1 MADEKSTLSGGGKA
15 GGILRRVDWSATS
28 LGNPEAWPEPL
39 RISLRIILTTNY
51 PMLIWWGGEL
61 VQFYNDGFAAIA
73 RNLFR
78 THGLG
83 AAGKKYW
90 REKWKIIGPDV
101 QDVMDGKG
109 GICRE
114 RQLMTSEIDR
124 DLPQQYWT
132 YSFSPII
139 ARNNEVVGILFVCR
153 DETKEI
159 REKLALRAREADLA
173 RVQQIGRVGGLEV
186 RLTSGFR
193 NQRSPEYLMIHGL
206 PPAAANETHE
216 NWVCRIHPEDRY
228 RTENA
233 FIEAVKGDSKGYSIQ
248 YRIIRPSD
256 QRMRWI
262 SAKTEIERDRGGN
275 AIRLIGAHFDVTDQ
289 VDLRAI
295 ERARFTAALDV
306 MRCAV
311 VLTDANGRI
320 VYANR
325 SAERMLEEGSC
336 LRSRHNVIRA
346 VVPAASRELSEALRL
361 AARSDVRFRSQGL
374 AVKLS
379 DESNLPVVA
388 HVLPLAST
396 EFGGR
401 IEPAIAAIFIR
412 DRDDAAGN
420 ATLLATTYELTSAE
434 TRVLSRLLAG
444 RSLTEA
450 AKELQVATSTVRTHL
465 DVVFRKTGVSRQSE
479 LILLASQLSAPICR
493 S

>member
-1 MADEKSTLSGGGKA
+1 MADKRNTLSGGGKA
-15 GGILRRVDWSATS
+15 GAILRRIDWSATS
-28 LGNPEAWPEPL
+28 IGNPEAWPEAL
-39 RISLRIILTTNY
+39 RISLRIILTTNH

-61 VQFYNDGFAAIA
+61 IQFYNDGFAAIA
-73 RNLFR
+73 RNLSR

-83 AAGKKYW
+83 TSGEKYW
-90 REKWKIIGPDV
+90 REKWRIIGPDV
-101 QDVMDGKG
+101 QHVMNGRG

-114 RQLMTSEIDR
+114 HQLMTGESDGESS
-124 DLPQQYWT
+124 QQYWT
-132 YSFSPII
+132 YSFSPVIG
-139 ARNNEVVGILFVCR
+139 RNNEVGGVLFVCR

-159 REKLALRAREADLA
+159 SEKLALQARGADLA
-173 RVQQIGRVGGLEV
+173 RVQLIGRVGGLEV
-186 RLTSGFR
+186 KLTSGFR

-216 NWVCRIHPEDRY
+216 NWVGRIHPEDRY

-233 FIEAVKGDSKGYSIQ
+233 FIEAVRGDSKGYSIQ

-256 QRMRWI
+256 QIVRWI
-262 SAKTEIERDRGGN
+262 SAKTEIERDGRGN

-306 MRCAV
+306 LRCAV
-311 VLTDANGRI
+311 VLTDASGGI

-336 LRSRHNVIRA
+336 LRCRHNTIRA

-361 AARSDVRFRSQGL
+361 AARSDVGSGSL
-374 AVKLS
+374 GIAVRLS
-379 DESNLPVVA
+379 EESGLPVVA

-396 EFGGR
+396 EFGSR
-401 IEPAIAAIFIR
+401 IEPAVAAIFIR
-412 DRDDAAGN
+412 DRDDAGGN
-420 ATLLATTYELTSAE
+420 AALLATTYELTSAE
-434 TRVLSRLLAG
+434 TRVLSRLLVG
-444 RSLTEA
+444 RSLPEA

-465 DVVFRKTGVSRQSE
+465 DVIFRKTGVSRQSE
-479 LILLASQLSAPICR
+479 LILLASQLSPPVCR